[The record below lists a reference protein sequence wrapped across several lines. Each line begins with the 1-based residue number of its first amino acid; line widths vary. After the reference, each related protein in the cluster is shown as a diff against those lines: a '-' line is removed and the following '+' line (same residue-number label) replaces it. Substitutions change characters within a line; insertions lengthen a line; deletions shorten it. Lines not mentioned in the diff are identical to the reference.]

1 MNRDKTHRPPLPL
14 VLAGGVALIIGVSLV
29 IFYSL
34 MQPTVKDIGLLAI
47 YLSITAALSIAAG
60 YGAYL
65 SGLITR
71 MPRLS
76 WTLLIGYILSSV
88 LTLLNVGLTA
98 WLMFLNEHDLLLA
111 TVLLLFASGIALLLG
126 HFLSVSMTERITQLN
141 QAAKKVSEGH
151 LDARVPITG
160 RDEIADLAQ
169 TFNDMATQ
177 LENAAQQQRELDRL
191 RRDLVAWIGHDLRTP
206 LASVRVIIEALA
218 DDVVE
223 DPATIKR
230 YLQTAQQQVD
240 SLSVLLDD
248 LFEMAQ
254 IDAGGLKL
262 DRRPNSISDL
272 ISDTIEAF
280 SVIAKRQ
287 GVTLKGSALPEADP
301 VVIDAQKIGRVLN
314 NLLTNALRHT
324 PAGGVIEIT
333 TLSKPECV
341 QVEVRDT
348 GEGID
353 AEDLPHIFERFYRG
367 EKSRSRAT
375 GGAGLGLAIAAGIVR
390 SHGGEIGAE
399 SHVGEGTR
407 VWLTL
412 PR

>member
-399 SHVGEGTR
+399 SHVGQGTR

>member
-34 MQPTVKDIGLLAI
+34 MQPPTKDIGLLAI

-399 SHVGEGTR
+399 SHVGQGTR

>member
-1 MNRDKTHRPPLPL
+1 MNRKKTRRPPLL
-14 VLAGGVALIIGVSLV
+14 LILAGGVALIIGVSLV

>member
-1 MNRDKTHRPPLPL
+1 
-14 VLAGGVALIIGVSLV
+14 
-29 IFYSL
+29 
-34 MQPTVKDIGLLAI
+34 
-47 YLSITAALSIAAG
+47 
-60 YGAYL
+60 
-65 SGLITR
+65 
-71 MPRLS
+71 
-76 WTLLIGYILSSV
+76 V

-206 LASVRVIIEALA
+206 LASIRVIIEALA

-223 DPATIKR
+223 DPTTIKR
-230 YLQTAQQQVD
+230 YLLTAQQQVD

-262 DRRPNSISDL
+262 DRHPNSISDL

-280 SVIAKRQ
+280 SVMAKRQ
-287 GVTLKGSALPEADP
+287 GVTLKGNALPEADP

-375 GGAGLGLAIAAGIVR
+375 GGAGLGLAIAAGIVE
-390 SHGGEIGAE
+390 SHGGQIGVE